1 MKPQRKSLSKRL
13 GSALVMTL
21 VIIVLITVVTVG
33 YLASVM
39 LETKTAGSTLDQE
52 RAYGIAMV
60 GAHEAMAKIREALGP
75 WDDPHRNF
83 ATNPPDFY
91 WSLSPGRITRWDYA
105 TTNSTNFG
113 LFSESAGTSL
123 VNLNRQLI
131 DGSYP
136 IIGGTDPPEVS
147 VKWANLLRDPTQPA
161 GANNAIVGRYAF
173 WVDDEGAKIN
183 VNTADGTE
191 KYTTNSLGIGT
202 PSEVSLQVLF
212 GGTNTNATA
221 LSRQVVQMAR
231 TNGFTSPRE
240 ILRVAGVTN
249 SVFADN
255 VFSLTAYSRSPEL
268 NVFGQPRLSIAPFLG
283 NAGWNASNMVLNSL
297 TLLPAREIYPTP
309 AQLRPYVI
317 SSRYDIDDVSE
328 NGIGDV
334 PRNHPWPM
342 ALRGELGVFSA
353 GAQLFHLYHH
363 ALQLG
368 PRDAPNYSYNQG
380 FLLANYLSGT
390 NDVGRPLAWPVFPG
404 SSTEGF
410 AGKYTPRQLDSLV
423 AQILSIGSKAISSD
437 YPNITPNEVGEQLG
451 HRFMVAPYLFPGW
464 LSGKW
469 VNGIGRSI
477 KLTQMYVEIAAFTP
491 PGNPLYEPPFAT
503 FDIWLE
509 WWLPAGYFGGR
520 EVLSNLQDS
529 EFFVGHR
536 GAQSTLNV
544 IDMPRD
550 LSNDP
555 RAPLPR
561 EPDANS
567 PETDGFWA
575 DQLLK
580 NNQGIDF
587 AGNPGVIQGGTNFT
601 RDNSQILA
609 GNFHD
614 PYARFNPTNAPDPVS
629 NPWRGDG
636 RAPSF
641 LPSGTFRDYA
651 SPFFMTALETN
662 SPATEW
668 QPGQMR
674 VIRSRLGGAETTNSD
689 YRYSMRANATNSV
702 VISGGIAV
710 KTQLK
715 SGWLSDPDPVPLEAI
730 RGSYDRAGVTTEEPY
745 ISRDRNEA
753 ETDQA
758 WETTIIE
765 GGTLRERVLASVIP
779 ITAEV
784 GVAGGSQVVTATVED
799 PLVNKFPGDW
809 NVGGTTTIPPNDNQY
824 YDTDSVGGNFRSR
837 LTDPES
843 YWMPQADAGLCDSIG
858 EVANQT
864 QIPRS
869 ARMPNIG
876 YLQYVRT
883 GIIPDDESIAYREQ
897 RGTPFRLLSYA
908 PSTEP
913 STSNPL
919 VGQRTTF
926 AGSESYPDWALLD
939 LLYIPSTL
947 APFGS
952 PYNPATD
959 DPSTNSAVTNLLY
972 YGTYGGATAGKINPN
987 GAVIYT
993 TNANVAQTNVSR
1005 RLPLESVLNGVWVNQ
1020 TLEGVSTNARFTNG
1034 SVVPAA
1040 TIAQA
1045 IEAYIRSNAP
1055 LRMPA
1060 EICNVPEIAD
1070 LRSTNNRTRN
1080 DLVRQ
1085 VVGALTTQGNVFS
1098 VWTVGQAV
1106 KKKPANG
1113 QYGDFEA
1120 GDNVLAEVRL
1130 RFIVE
1135 RYLDPGAD
1143 NVYGNSG
1150 TAGPDGVIGTYDDP
1164 VDASN
1169 HPFQPRYLYRVLA
1182 SEEIR

>member
-83 ATNPPDFY
+83 ASNPPTFY

-136 IIGGTDPPEVS
+136 IIGGTIPPEVS
-147 VKWANLLRDPTQPA
+147 VKWATILSDPTQA
-161 GANNAIVGRYAF
+161 ASATNQIVGRYAF

-202 PSEVSLQVLF
+202 PSEVSLQLLF
-212 GGTNTNATA
+212 GGTNTNAIA

-240 ILRVAGVTN
+240 ILREPGMATNPVVTN
-249 SVFADN
+249 AVAEH

-317 SSRYDIDDVSE
+317 SSRYDIDNE
-328 NGIGDV
+328 

-390 NDVGRPLAWPVFPG
+390 NDVGHPLAWPVFPG
-404 SSTEGF
+404 SSTNGF

-437 YPNITPNEVGEQLG
+437 YPHTSGNVGEQIG

-464 LSGKW
+464 LSGNW

-491 PGNPLYEPPFAT
+491 PGNPLGEPPFAT

-520 EVLSNLQDS
+520 EVLPNLQAS

-550 LSNDP
+550 LSTNS
-555 RAPLPR
+555 APLPR
-561 EPDANS
+561 LPDANS
-567 PETDGFWA
+567 PEIDGFWG

-580 NNQGIDF
+580 NNQGIDL
-587 AGNPGVIQGGTNFT
+587 AGNPGVIQGNTNFR

-614 PYARFNPTNAPDPVS
+614 PYARFNPTNAADPVS

-636 RAPSF
+636 RAPPF

-662 SPATEW
+662 TPANEW
-668 QPGQMR
+668 QPGEMR
-674 VIRSRLGGAETTNSD
+674 VIRSRLGEAETGGSP
-689 YRYSMRANATNSV
+689 YRSSMQANATNSV

-730 RGSYDRAGVTTEEPY
+730 RGSYDQAGVTTEEPY

-753 ETDQA
+753 EMDQA
-758 WETTIIE
+758 WDTTILE

-779 ITAEV
+779 LTAEV

-809 NVGGTTTIPPNDNQY
+809 NVEEGGTTTIPEDDNQY

-858 EVANQT
+858 DVAIQT

-883 GIIPDDESIAYREQ
+883 GIIPDDESIAYSEQ
-897 RGTPFRLLSYA
+897 LGTPFRLLSFA
-908 PSTEP
+908 PSTEA
-913 STSNPL
+913 SSSNPL

-952 PYNPATD
+952 TYNPATAN
-959 DPSTNSAVTNLLY
+959 PSANSAVTNLLY

-993 TNANVAQTNVSR
+993 TNANVAQTDVWR
-1005 RLPLESVLNGVWVNQ
+1005 RLPLESVLNGVRINQ
-1020 TLEGVSTNARFTNG
+1020 TLTGVSTNVSFTNG
-1034 SVVPAA
+1034 SSVPAT

-1045 IEAYIRSNAP
+1045 IERYIRTNAP

-1070 LRSTNNRTRN
+1070 LRATNNRTRN

-1113 QYGDFEA
+1113 QYRG
-1120 GDNVLAEVRL
+1120 L
-1130 RFIVE
+1130 R
-1135 RYLDPGAD
+1135 
-1143 NVYGNSG
+1143 SG
-1150 TAGPDGVIGTYDDP
+1150 RQCACRS
-1164 VDASN
+1164 AAA
-1169 HPFQPRYLYRVLA
+1169 FYR
-1182 SEEIR
+1182 